1 MILRASK
8 PVCEESTEVD
18 MVPDSEPGP
27 VYGLLRDSRV
37 WKYLLPT
44 LLKIVCY
51 LAHAFARC
59 RGNGVLMDTPV
70 FINTLMC

>member
-44 LLKIVCY
+44 IQTWMIVFD
-51 LAHAFARC
+51 L
-59 RGNGVLMDTPV
+59 V
-70 FINTLMC
+70 IQW